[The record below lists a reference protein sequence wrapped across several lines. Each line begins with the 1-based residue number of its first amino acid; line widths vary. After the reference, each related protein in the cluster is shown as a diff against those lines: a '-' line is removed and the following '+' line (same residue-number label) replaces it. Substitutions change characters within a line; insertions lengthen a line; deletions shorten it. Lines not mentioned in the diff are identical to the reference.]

1 MANTVMVLTRVQAD
15 NIDALNRVAKLKTE
29 DLPNGAPVTLTF
41 PKEGEGDVF
50 TAAKAT
56 EGLKFS
62 IGRKEPII
70 IGSEGIGGEEVD
82 AWLLEVTENTSNV
95 WLVYSPEVNK
105 QVVGMI
111 WGGKDPRNFT
121 NIKNK
126 PFDVF
131 KPQVGDIIQVSKDF
145 FETSYDPATVS
156 SSTKVELTS
165 GKFQAKV

>member
-1 MANTVMVLTRVQAD
+1 MANTVLVQTRVASD
-15 NIDALNRVAKLKTE
+15 NVDAYNRVAKYTA
-29 DLPNGAPVTLTF
+29 DLANGSPVTLTF
-41 PKEGEGDVF
+41 PKEGDGDVF
-50 TAAKAT
+50 KAAPAT
-56 EGLKFS
+56 TGLNFK

-70 IGSEGIGGEEVD
+70 IGSEGIGGEEVE
-82 AWLLEVTENTSNV
+82 AWLLEVSANTSDV

-105 QVVGMI
+105 QIVGMI

-121 NIKNK
+121 NVKNK

-131 KPQVGDIIQVSKDF
+131 KPQVGDIIQVTKDF
-145 FETSYDPATVS
+145 FEASYDPTTVT

>member
-15 NIDALNRVAKLKTE
+15 NIDALNRVAKHTA
-29 DLPNGAPVTLTF
+29 DLVNGSPVTLTF
-41 PKEGEGDVF
+41 PESGEVF
-50 TAAKAT
+50 TATPAT
-56 EGLKFS
+56 TGLKFS

-105 QVVGMI
+105 QIVGMI

-121 NIKNK
+121 NVKNK

-131 KPQVGDIIQVSKDF
+131 KPQVGDIIQVTKDF
-145 FETSYDPATVS
+145 FEASYDPTAVS
-156 SSTKVELTS
+156 SSTKVELVS